1 MLQAAV
7 EKKQSAKPRQKKF
20 DPQAL
25 FQSLH
30 APVPR
35 VRVGAGYFLG
45 LLITTLVMLVMPL
58 IYAVMVALVCY
69 GLYFHITHDFVVLSQ
84 LHEARAFLVLYILPI
99 IAGVVLLLFMIK
111 PIVTRKTQTS
121 IPLDLRREDEP
132 VLFEFI
138 HRLCRALGAPTPSRI
153 DVMLDVNASAGYRKG
168 FISMLRRD
176 LVLSIGL
183 PLAAGM
189 DIRQFAGVLAHE
201 LGHFSQGS
209 AMRLHYI
216 IRRINFWFARAVY
229 GRDRWDY
236 QLWAI
241 SRHADNY
248 LTRAGATLIRT
259 MVAFTRGI
267 LWCLMRVGMAV
278 SAMMGRQM
286 EFDADRYEC
295 RIAGS
300 RGFAETVE
308 RLTCL
313 SYSAHLA
320 TSDVAKAWR
329 ERRLCDD
336 LLALIVSRDAQMS
349 TDERQEILKA
359 SQKRKASWF
368 DSHPTNA
375 KRIASAAKENAKGVI
390 QVEAPATVL
399 FKDFAELSRIATMLH
414 YKSVIGPE
422 FKPQRLV
429 KTEKLVQSNTQQRET
444 FDAAQ
449 RYFRTLVDPTRPVFP
464 GQAEVPRDLSRAA
477 EQLLELRSKLLDRE
491 TDARR
496 QAAAYTKARQR
507 CTTIALVRSMRTAGS
522 KRGLATDPRID
533 ALSDAALTTEEK
545 ASQQQ
550 KEDALAH
557 LGPAMQLAI
566 ERLELGLALDK
577 KMKPAAP
584 EPAPIDSSEDADEY
598 ELADARPT
606 GSGDGVRDAMAALA
620 RTNILI
626 ESLRLDA
633 GALHVLLMRMKPA
646 DNPKPLLEA
655 LWWHSKKA
663 VSTLHDLHCDLG
675 GVAYPYEHG
684 AKSLSLRQYI
694 APALPKAEA
703 VSAVASAAN
712 AAIEVWKSLYIRLMC
727 DLCQRAVDLETS
739 LGLPPL
745 EEPVE
750 MELE

>member
-7 EKKQSAKPRQKKF
+7 ETKQGAKPRQKKF
-20 DPQAL
+20 DAQAL

-30 APVPR
+30 AEVPR
-35 VRVGAGYFLG
+35 VHLSVGYRLG
-45 LLITTLVMLVMPL
+45 LLITALVMLAMPL
-58 IYAVMVALVCY
+58 IYAGMVALVSY
-69 GLYFHITHDFVVLSQ
+69 GLYLHITRDFEALSK
-84 LHEARAFLVLYILPI
+84 LHEPRAFLVLYILPI
-99 IAGVVLLLFMIK
+99 IAGGVLLLFMIK
-111 PIVTRKTQTS
+111 PIVTRKTKKS
-121 IPLDLRREDEP
+121 IPLSLRREDEP

-153 DVMLDVNASAGYRKG
+153 DVMLDVNAFAAYRKG
-168 FISMLRRD
+168 FVSMLRRD

-183 PLAAGM
+183 PLAAGLNV
-189 DIRQFAGVLAHE
+189 RQFSGVLAHE

-216 IRRINFWFARAVY
+216 IRTINYWFARAVY
-229 GRDRWDY
+229 GRDKWDY
-236 QLWAI
+236 RLKMI
-241 SRHADNY
+241 SRRGNHY
-248 LTRAGATLIRT
+248 LIQGGALLIRA
-259 MVAFTRGI
+259 MVAITRGI
-267 LWCLMRVGMAV
+267 LWCLMHVGMAA
-278 SAMMGRQM
+278 SAVMSRQM

-300 RGFAETVE
+300 RGFAETAE
-308 RLTCL
+308 RMTCIG
-313 SYSAHLA
+313 YAAHLA
-320 TSDVAKAWR
+320 ISDVAKAWR

-336 LLALIVSRDAQMS
+336 LLALVVSRDQEMS
-349 TDERQEILKA
+349 LDERQEILEA
-359 SQKRKASWF
+359 SQKRKAKWF

-375 KRIASAAKENAKGVI
+375 KRIASAARENAKGLI
-390 QVEAPATVL
+390 QVDAPATVL
-399 FKDFAELSRIATMLH
+399 FKNFSELSRVATMLY
-414 YKSVIGPE
+414 YKSVIGPQ
-422 FKPQRLV
+422 FKPQRLI

-496 QAAAYTKARQR
+496 QAADYTKARQR
-507 CTTIALVRSMRTAGS
+507 CTTIALVRSMRTAGFR
-522 KRGLATDPRID
+522 RGLATDPRID
-533 ALSDAALTTEEK
+533 AMSDTALTAEEK
-545 ASQQQ
+545 VAQQQ

-557 LGPAMQLAI
+557 LEPAIRLAI

-577 KMKPAAP
+577 KLKPAAP
-584 EPAPIDSSEDADEY
+584 EPAPIDASEDAGEY
-598 ELADARPT
+598 ELADVRPT

-620 RTNILI
+620 RSSVLI

-633 GALHVLLMRMKPA
+633 GALHVLLSRMKPA

-663 VSTLHDLHCDLG
+663 VSTLHDLHRDLG

-712 AAIEVWKSLYIRLMC
+712 SAIEVWRALYIRLLC

>member
-7 EKKQSAKPRQKKF
+7 ETKQSAKPRQKKF

-30 APVPR
+30 AQVPR
-35 VRVGAGYFLG
+35 VHLSVGYRLG
-45 LLITTLVMLVMPL
+45 LLITALVMLVMPL
-58 IYAVMVALVCY
+58 IYAAMVAVVCY
-69 GLYFHITHDFVVLSQ
+69 GLYLHITRDFETLSQ
-84 LHEARAFLVLYILPI
+84 IHDGRVFLLLYILPI

-121 IPLDLRREDEP
+121 IPLDLRRADEP
-132 VLFEFI
+132 LFFEFI

-153 DVMLDVNASAGYRKG
+153 DVMMDVNASASFRNG
-168 FISMLRRD
+168 FVSMLRRD

-183 PLAAGM
+183 PLVAGM
-189 DIRQFAGVLAHE
+189 DVRQFAGVLAHE

-216 IRRINFWFARAVY
+216 IRLINLWFARAVY

-236 QLWAI
+236 QLRMI
-241 SRHADNY
+241 SRHGDHY
-248 LTRAGATLIRT
+248 LSRAGAMLIRA
-259 MVAFTRGI
+259 MIGITRGI

-308 RLTCL
+308 RLSCIG
-313 SYSAHLA
+313 YAADLA

-336 LLALIVSRDAQMS
+336 LLALIVSRDTQLSA
-349 TDERQEILKA
+349 DERQEILKA
-359 SQKRKASWF
+359 SQKRKARWF

-375 KRIASAAKENAKGVI
+375 KRIASAAKENAKGLI
-390 QVEAPATVL
+390 QVDAPATVL

-422 FKPQRLV
+422 FKRQRLI

-464 GQAEVPRDLSRAA
+464 GQAEVPRDLSHAA

-507 CTTIALVRSMRTAGS
+507 CTTIALVRSMRTAGFR
-522 KRGLATDPRID
+522 RGMATDPRID
-533 ALSDAALTTEEK
+533 AMNGSALTAEEK
-545 ASQQQ
+545 AAQQQ
-550 KEDALAH
+550 KENALAH
-557 LGPAMQLAI
+557 LEPAMQLAI

-577 KMKPAAP
+577 KLKPAAP
-584 EPAPIDSSEDADEY
+584 QPAPIDPSEDAGEY

-620 RTNILI
+620 RSSALI

-633 GALHVLLMRMKPA
+633 GALHVLLARMKPA

-663 VSTLHDLHCDLG
+663 VGTLHDLHRDLG

-712 AAIEVWKSLYIRLMC
+712 SAIEVWRALYIRLMC
-727 DLCQRAVDLETS
+727 DLCQRAVELETS